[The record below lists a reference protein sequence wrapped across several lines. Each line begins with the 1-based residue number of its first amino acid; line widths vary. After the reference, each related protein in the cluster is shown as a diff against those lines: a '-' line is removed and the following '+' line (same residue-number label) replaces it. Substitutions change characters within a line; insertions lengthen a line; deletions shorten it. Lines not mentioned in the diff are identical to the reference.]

1 MPWRDYVINNTLE
14 ITAIHSFFEEHFDK
28 GYDFQGEKHD
38 FWEFVYVI
46 KGEIY
51 ATGDGQ
57 VYSLSDDDIIFH
69 KPLEF
74 HKLSAANADADILIF
89 TFSSESTFM
98 DFFKNK
104 VFHLMP
110 GQKNTIYEL
119 INLAR
124 EKNQNLSFDESP
136 KEFRYIEK
144 NKGNNIYLQI
154 VITYIKL
161 LFFSL
166 YDKSIKVTADDNFD
180 AFILKTAVNYMNN
193 NINKNLSTKEIA
205 KYSNVSLA
213 TLKRI
218 FDKYAGISIHQYFLT
233 LKINSAIELLKSG
246 ASVSETALKL
256 NFCSQAYFSK
266 AFFRETG
273 KHPSS
278 FKKG

>member
-1 MPWRDYVINNTLE
+1 MPWKDYIINNTLD

-38 FWEFVYVI
+38 FWELVYII
-46 KGEIY
+46 KGEMF
-51 ATGDGQ
+51 AAGDGQ
-57 VYSLSDDDIIFH
+57 VYRLSADDIIFH

-74 HKLSAANADADILIF
+74 HKLSATNTDADILVF

-104 VFHLMP
+104 VFHLLP
-110 GQKNTIYEL
+110 EQKNIIYEL
-119 INLAR
+119 INFAR
-124 EKNQNLSFDESP
+124 EKNQNVDFDEITR
-136 KEFRYIEK
+136 EFRYIEK
-144 NKGNNIYLQI
+144 NKDNNIYMQI
-154 VITYIKL
+154 VTSYIKL

-193 NINKNLSTKEIA
+193 NINKNISTKEIA
-205 KYSNVSLA
+205 KHSNVSLA
-213 TLKRI
+213 SLKRI
-218 FDKYAGISIHQYFLT
+218 FDKYAGISIHQYFLK
-233 LKINSAIELLKSG
+233 LKMNAATELLKSG

-266 AFFRETG
+266 AFFR
-273 KHPSS
+273 
-278 FKKG
+278 

>member
-1 MPWRDYVINNTLE
+1 MPWRNYVINNTLD
-14 ITAIHSFFEEHFDK
+14 INVIHSFFEEHVLK

-38 FWEFVYVI
+38 FWECVYVI

-74 HKLSAANADADILIF
+74 HKLSAANTDADIFVF

-119 INLAR
+119 INFAR
-124 EKNQNLSFDESP
+124 EKNQNVNFDEITR
-136 KEFRYIEK
+136 EFRYIEK
-144 NKGNNIYLQI
+144 NKDNNIYMQI
-154 VITYIKL
+154 VTSYIKL

-166 YDKSIKVTADDNFD
+166 FDKSIKVTADDNFE
-180 AFILKTAVNYMNN
+180 ANILKTVVDYMNN
-193 NINKNLSTKEIA
+193 NINKNISTKEIA
-205 KYSNVSLA
+205 RYANVSLA

-218 FDKYAGISIHQYFLT
+218 FNKYVGISIHQYFLK
-233 LKINSAIELLKSG
+233 LKINSATELLKSG
-246 ASVSETALKL
+246 ASVNETALKL

-278 FKKG
+278 VKKG